1 MLQIH
6 PIPAFNDNYFWLIQP
21 ETQQPVVYVIDPGA
35 AEPVFKALEA
45 HQLSLAGILIT
56 HHHHDHIDGATKL
69 SQTFN
74 IPIYGPQSTNIPQI
88 THYLSDNDNLVLV
101 TLHAKIIALPGH
113 TRDHIGYFIKPD
125 RSQPL
130 LFCGDTL
137 FAAGCGR
144 LFDGSI
150 EQLFQSLQKISQLP
164 DETLIYCAHEY
175 TLANIAFALFIEP
188 ENDQLIARQRSAG
201 LERERHLPTV
211 PNPLSLEKQT
221 NPFLRC
227 HLPAIRQRVEQLT
240 QQTLTTELEVFSHLR
255 RIKDHF

>member
-21 ETQQPVVYVIDPGA
+21 ETQEPVAYIVDPGV
-35 AEPVFKALEA
+35 AEPVVKALEA
-45 HQLSLAGILIT
+45 HQLTLAGILIT
-56 HHHHDHIDGATKL
+56 HHHHDHIDGAMEL
-69 SQTFN
+69 SQAFH
-74 IPIYGPQSTNIPQI
+74 IPIYGPQSPRIPQV
-88 THYLSDNDNLVLV
+88 THYVSDDDNLALGVLRS
-101 TLHAKIIALPGH
+101 KIIALPGH
-113 TRDHIGYFIKPD
+113 TRDHIGYFINPD
-125 RSQPL
+125 HSQPL

-150 EQLFQSLQKISQLP
+150 EQLFQSLQKIMQLP
-164 DETLIYCAHEY
+164 DDTLIYCAHEY
-175 TLANIAFALFIEP
+175 TLANIHFALFIEP
-188 ENDQLIARQRSAG
+188 ENDQLIARQRSAK
-201 LERERHLPTV
+201 LKRERHLPTI

-227 HLPAIRQRVEQLT
+227 HLSDIRQRVEQLT

>member
-21 ETQQPVVYVIDPGA
+21 EAQKPNAYIVDPGA
-35 AEPVFKALEA
+35 AEPVFEALVIHE
-45 HQLSLAGILIT
+45 LTLAGILIT
-56 HHHHDHIDGATKL
+56 HHHHDHIDGATEL
-69 SQTFN
+69 SQTLN
-74 IPIYGPQSTNIPQI
+74 IPIYGPQSPKIPQV
-88 THYLSDNDNLVLV
+88 TNYLVDGNDLTLGA
-101 TLHAKIIALPGH
+101 LHAKIIAVPGH
-113 TRDHIGYFIKPD
+113 TRDHISYFIHPKD
-125 RSQPL
+125 SQPL

-150 EQLFQSLQKISQLP
+150 EQLFQSLQKIAQLP
-164 DETLIYCAHEY
+164 DDTLIYCAHEY
-175 TLANIAFALFIEP
+175 TLDNIRFALFIEP
-188 ENDQLIARQRSAG
+188 DNAILHTRQLQATQKRQHNS
-201 LERERHLPTV
+201 PTI

-227 HLPAIRQRVEQLT
+227 HLPSIRKRVEQLT
-240 QQTLTTELEVFSHLR
+240 QQTAFTTLEVFSHLR